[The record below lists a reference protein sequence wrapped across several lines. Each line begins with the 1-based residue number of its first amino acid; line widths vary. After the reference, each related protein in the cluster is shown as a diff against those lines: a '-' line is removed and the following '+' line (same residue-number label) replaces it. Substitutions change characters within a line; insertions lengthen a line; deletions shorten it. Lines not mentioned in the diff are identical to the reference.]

1 MMKEVLTPPKPKKES
16 DIMSRWCDREIVIS
30 ILCISYNHERFI
42 SDTLNSI
49 LSQETKYRFEV
60 IIHDDLSQDNTR
72 SILKEYEKNY
82 PEIINLILPDENQYS
97 KGVKP
102 FDICKKKA
110 KGRYIAICEGDDFWC
125 DVEKLEKQV
134 TFLEENSEYIISCH
148 DAIVVNGDNKVIN
161 HSKLPDRHKRDL
173 SESELSRC
181 KGYLLT
187 LSWVYRNVDIP
198 QYNEISKVVNGD
210 TFFCS
215 VLGTYGKA
223 KFQKEVLPAAYREH
237 SAGVWSKT
245 SDIDKKVTL
254 LNTYYWLFNY
264 HRRIDSPYSSH
275 FLFLIIMASV
285 GLFFKMFDAKEL
297 FKVLTKMLFRK

>member
-1 MMKEVLTPPKPKKES
+1 M
-16 DIMSRWCDREIVIS
+16 
-30 ILCISYNHERFI
+30 
-42 SDTLNSI
+42 
-49 LSQETKYRFEV
+49 Q
-60 IIHDDLSQDNTR
+60 
-72 SILKEYEKNY
+72 
-82 PEIINLILPDENQYS
+82 
-97 KGVKP
+97 
-102 FDICKKKA
+102 KKA